1 MSDPQG
7 FKILR
12 REVVELRSRI
22 AAALVFVMLSA
33 RLASAGEVEADGF
46 KRARIAEVYNS
57 SAAQFLILRFG
68 APLRAVG
75 ASPPVWQTLASE
87 TAADVER
94 LNDIMT
100 IGQYDMIITGS
111 SEFAGKLEERGLV
124 KRRAP
129 LWRERLILVGPRGRS
144 GEMAGLGAAEIMSRA
159 FAANDLFFSRIIDGF
174 ASAAEAELWKKAG
187 VARADDSRG
196 YVETSRDDLSSLF
209 QAGDEGGFM
218 LIGEGSFAQYAEA
231 ERLEP
236 ALVKM
241 ADTDYFR
248 ETYVCLMSNTGFRKH
263 RAEDAEKFLK
273 WFGSKAASEAIT
285 GFSMGGMNPFIPAG
299 ETGETAGP

>member
-1 MSDPQG
+1 
-7 FKILR
+7 LA
-12 REVVELRSRI
+12 VV
-22 AAALVFVMLSA
+22 ALSA
-33 RLASAGEVEADGF
+33 RLASAGEVGADGSR
-46 KRARIAEVYNS
+46 RARIAEVYNTP
-57 SAAQFLILRFG
+57 AAQFLILRFG
-68 APLRAVG
+68 EPFRGVG

-87 TAADVER
+87 TDADVER

-111 SEFAGKLEERGLV
+111 SEFADKLEGRGLV
-124 KRRAP
+124 RRRAP

-159 FAANDLFFSRIIDGF
+159 SVEGGLFFSRVIDGF
-174 ASAAEAELWKKAG
+174 ARSAEAELWH
-187 VARADDSRG
+187 RADAIKTGDNRG
-196 YVETSRDDLSSLF
+196 YVETSRDDLSALF

-218 LIGEGSFAQYAEA
+218 LVGEGSFAQYTES

-248 ETYVCLMSNTGFRKH
+248 ETYACLMSNSGFRKH

-273 WFGSKAASEAIT
+273 WLESKEASQAIS
-285 GFSMGGMNPFIPAG
+285 GFSMGGINPFIPV
-299 ETGETAGP
+299 ESVGETAEP